1 MQLCLQLMNKMPRTF
16 TIDVKKNQTG
26 EKTNSANIYHILFTL
41 FGAGEITVTKADK
54 IPTAMKLTFYSWKI
68 GNT

>member
-1 MQLCLQLMNKMPRTF
+1 MPRTF
-16 TIDVKKNQTG
+16 TIDVKKNQTD

-41 FGAGEITVTKADK
+41 FGDGEITVTKADK
-54 IPTAMKLTFYSWKI
+54 IPTAMKLRFYSWKI

>member
-1 MQLCLQLMNKMPRTF
+1 MCLQLINKMPTRF
-16 TIDVKKNQTG
+16 TIDVNKNQTD

-54 IPTAMKLTFYSWKI
+54 IPATMKLTSIQGK
-68 GNT
+68 

>member
-1 MQLCLQLMNKMPRTF
+1 MPTRF
-16 TIDVKKNQTG
+16 TIDVNKNQTD

-54 IPTAMKLTFYSWKI
+54 IHATKKLTSIQGK
-68 GNT
+68 